1 MTTSQ
6 QPAAGA
12 SPGPSQ
18 GIASEEFA
26 AVRELFD
33 SMLDADPRY
42 SAQLAVYR
50 DGTKV
55 VDLVGGPDSA
65 ADSLTGVFS
74 CSKGVAALAFS
85 LLVQDGLIDLDAAV
99 ATYWPEFAQNGKA
112 AVSVRQL
119 LSHQAGLVGV
129 QGGFAMEDYNDLP
142 AVAARLAALAPMWR
156 PGSGTFGYHA
166 LTMGVFLEE
175 LCRRVTGLRLQDV
188 YESRIRAPYS
198 ADMFLGL
205 PESQE
210 SRFRPVLFDDAPAPS
225 FLDPGSIAG
234 VSGNVQAGNL
244 LELPNIRS
252 VREAGSCSGAGVGSA
267 DGLARVYAGAI
278 TGIDGLPPYL
288 TPETIGLM
296 SQEQVWGLD
305 RVFCEMSSFAVTFMK
320 ANPRMDFGSAQAF
333 GHDGANA
340 ALGFADPLYGVGFGY
355 VPAWN
360 EEGGTASRSMQLS
373 AAVRRAILAL

>member
-12 SPGPSQ
+12 SKGS
-18 GIASEEFA
+18 ATEEFA

-99 ATYWPEFAQNGKA
+99 AAYWPEFAQNGKA

-225 FLDPGSIAG
+225 FLDPWSIAG

-278 TGIDGLPPYL
+278 TGIDGRPPYL

-373 AAVRRAILAL
+373 AAVRRAILAF

>member
-1 MTTSQ
+1 MT
-6 QPAAGA
+6 
-12 SPGPSQ
+12 SPEQSTITVSHGH
-18 GIASEEFA
+18 ASEQFA
-26 AVRELFD
+26 PVRELFD
-33 SMLDADPRY
+33 GMLGADPGY
-42 SAQLAVYR
+42 SAQLAVYLN
-50 DGTKV
+50 GTKV

-85 LLVQDGLIDLDAAV
+85 LLVQDGLIDLDARV
-99 ATYWPEFAQNGKA
+99 ATYWPEFARNGKA
-112 AVSVRQL
+112 AITVRQL
-119 LSHQAGLVGV
+119 LSHQGGLVGV
-129 QGGFAMEDYNDLP
+129 QGGFAMEEYNDLA
-142 AVAARLAALAPMWR
+142 AVVDRLAAMAPLWR

-175 LCRRVTGLRLQDV
+175 LCRRVTGERLQNV
-188 YESRIRAPYS
+188 YEKRIRAPFA

-205 PESQE
+205 PESE
-210 SRFRPVLFDDAPAPS
+210 EPRFRPVLFAQQEGP
-225 FLDPGSIAG
+225 FFVDPGSIAG

-252 VREAGSCSGAGVGSA
+252 IRAAGSCSGAGVGSA

-278 TGIDGLPPYL
+278 TGIGSVPAYL
-288 TPETIGLM
+288 SPETIALM

-305 RVFCEMSSFAVTFMK
+305 RVFCDTGAFALTFMK
-320 ANPRMDFGSAQAF
+320 SHPRMDFGSAQAF

-340 ALGFADPLYGVGFGY
+340 ALGFADPLYGIGFGY

-360 EEGGTASRSMQLS
+360 EEGGTAGRAMQLS
-373 AAVRRAILAL
+373 AAVRKAILG

>member
-1 MTTSQ
+1 MTLLQ
-6 QPAAGA
+6 QPGTGA
-12 SPGPSQ
+12 SQ
-18 GIASEEFA
+18 GLATEQFA
-26 AVRELFD
+26 GVRELFD
-33 SMLDADPRY
+33 SMLDADRRY
-42 SAQLAVYR
+42 SAQLAVYHQ
-50 DGTKV
+50 GVQV
-55 VDLVGGPDSA
+55 VNLVGGPDSA

-85 LLVQDGLIDLDAAV
+85 LLVQDGLIDLDATV
-99 ATYWPEFAQNGKA
+99 ASYWPEFAQRDKA
-112 AVSVRQL
+112 AITVRQL

-129 QGGFAMEDYNDLP
+129 QGGFAMEDYNDLS
-142 AVAARLAALAPMWR
+142 AVAARLAAMAPIWR

-166 LTMGVFLEE
+166 LTMGIFLEQ
-175 LCRRVTGLRLQDV
+175 LCLQVSGERLQDL
-188 YESRIRAPYS
+188 YNRRIREPYA

-205 PESQE
+205 PESLE
-210 SRFRPVLFDDAPAPS
+210 SRFRQVRFAQDPLTG

-244 LELPNIRS
+244 LALPNLRS
-252 VREAGSCSGAGVGSA
+252 VRAAGSCSGAGVGSA
-267 DGLARVYAGAI
+267 EGLARIYAGAV
-278 TGIDGLPPYL
+278 TGIDGLPAYL
-288 TPETIGLM
+288 SADTIATM

-305 RVFCEMSSFAVTFMK
+305 RVFGEMSSFALTFMK

-360 EEGGTASRSMQLS
+360 EDGGTGGRAMTLS
-373 AAVRRAILAL
+373 AAVRKAILA

>member
-1 MTTSQ
+1 MTST
-6 QPAAGA
+6 AAGFTA
-12 SPGPSQ
+12 PQ
-18 GIASEEFA
+18 FA
-26 AVRELFD
+26 PVREIFD
-33 SMLDADPRY
+33 AMLDADPGY

-50 DGTKV
+50 HGVKV
-55 VDLVGGPDSA
+55 LDLVGGPDSA

-74 CSKGVAALAFS
+74 CSKGVSALAFS
-85 LLVQDGLIDLDAAV
+85 LLVQDGLIDVDAAV
-99 ATYWPEFAQNGKA
+99 AVYWPEFARHGKG
-112 AVSVRQL
+112 AVTVRQL

-142 AVAARLAALAPMWR
+142 AVAERLADMAPLWR

-175 LCRRVTGLRLQDV
+175 LCRRVTGERLQDV
-188 YESRIRAPYS
+188 YNRRIRVPYA

-205 PESQE
+205 PESE
-210 SRFRPVLFDDAPAPS
+210 EPRFRPVRYTVSPAAG

-234 VSGNVQAGNL
+234 MSGNVQAGQL

-252 VREAGSCSGAGVGSA
+252 IRAAGSCSGAGVGSA

-278 TGIDGLPPYL
+278 TGIDGVPAYL
-288 TPETIGLM
+288 TPETIGIM
-296 SQEQVWGLD
+296 AQEQIWGLD
-305 RVFCEMSSFAVTFMK
+305 RVFCDTSAFAITFMK
-320 ANPRMDFGSAQAF
+320 PNPRMDFGSAEAF

-340 ALGFADPLYGVGFGY
+340 ALGFADPLYGIGFGY

-360 EEGGTASRSMQLS
+360 EEGGTAGRAMQLS
-373 AAVRRAILAL
+373 AAVRRVVLAG

>member
-1 MTTSQ
+1 MNF
-6 QPAAGA
+6 AA
-12 SPGPSQ
+12 
-18 GIASEEFA
+18 EEFA
-26 AVRELFD
+26 SVRELFD
-33 SMLDADPRY
+33 AMLDADPSY

-50 DGTKV
+50 HGEKV

-85 LLVQDGLIDLDAAV
+85 LLVQDGLIDPDAAV
-99 ATYWPEFAQNGKA
+99 STYWPEFARHGKDA
-112 AVSVRQL
+112 ITVRQL
-119 LSHQAGLVGV
+119 LSHQGGLVGV
-129 QGGFAMEDYNDLP
+129 QGGFAMEDYNDLA
-142 AVAARLAALAPMWR
+142 AVAQRLADMAPLWR

-175 LCRRVTGLRLQDV
+175 LCRRVTGERLQDV
-188 YESRIRAPYS
+188 YNRRIRVPYA

-210 SRFRPVLFDDAPAPS
+210 PRFRPVLFAEQPMPG
-225 FLDPGSIAG
+225 FLDPGSLAG

-244 LELPNIRS
+244 LELPNVRS
-252 VREAGSCSGAGVGSA
+252 VRAAGSCSGAGVGSA

-278 TGIDGLPPYL
+278 TGVDGLPAYL
-288 TPETIGLM
+288 SPETVAIM

-305 RVFCEMSSFAVTFMK
+305 RIFCDTGAFALTFMK
-320 ANPRMDFGSAQAF
+320 AHPRMDFGSARAF

-340 ALGFADPLYGVGFGY
+340 ALGFADPLYGIGFGY
-355 VPAWN
+355 VPAWT
-360 EEGGTASRSMQLS
+360 EEGGTAGRAMQLS
-373 AAVRRAILAL
+373 AAVRKVVLAG